1 MAEALYRKYRPQ
13 IFEDVVGQEHIER
26 TIKNAIE
33 QDKVSHAYLFTGP
46 AGSNKTMA
54 AYAFAQ
60 AVLCPKGASGP
71 RGGNCGACDACRR
84 IMRKKHPDVRYFA
97 PEGAG
102 GYLVEQIRD
111 IVADT
116 SMAPIQAHKKVYI
129 LDRVDLLGV
138 QAANAFL
145 KTLEEPPSDVVLI
158 LLARTRESVL
168 PTILSRCQVVPF
180 RTIPAS
186 EAAGIIVQNTGASR
200 EQARM
205 AVVRAREAGFAN
217 LSLDLMFGLPNQTLT
232 GWRATLENVLRLK
245 PEHMSCYA
253 LKVEPNTPLW
263 EYRDCANLPND
274 DVQADM
280 YLAASEILQD
290 HGYEHYEISN
300 FAKPGFRSRH
310 NLKYWTGGEYLGFG
324 PCAASDFAG
333 KRFTIEPDL
342 RAYVEGIAHHGSV
355 LSECETIPPRER
367 AGEYVMLRSR
377 IVSGLDAQEYERS
390 YLLPFAPLQQLLER
404 FAGHGLAAQ
413 SGSRWYL
420 TPRGWLVSNRIIL
433 ALQDAQEKSTPLAK
447 KR

>member
-1 MAEALYRKYRPQ
+1 MRSNSGKPLGIYVHIPFCKSKCEYCDFYSLGGSRDRRTTDQYLQALADHIRETGRLAPDYTVDTVYFGGGTPSFFGAENLEK
-13 IFEDVVGQEHIER
+13 
-26 TIKNAIE
+26 
-33 QDKVSHAYLFTGP
+33 
-46 AGSNKTMA
+46 
-54 AYAFAQ
+54 
-60 AVLCPKGASGP
+60 
-71 RGGNCGACDACRR
+71 
-84 IMRKKHPDVRYFA
+84 
-97 PEGAG
+97 
-102 GYLVEQIRD
+102 
-111 IVADT
+111 
-116 SMAPIQAHKKVYI
+116 I
-129 LDRVDLLGV
+129 LDELQKRFHFGADPEITLEANPDSVTPQGLKRLVRAGFNRISIGV
-138 QAANAFL
+138 QSDQDEML
-145 KTLEEPPSDVVLI
+145 KRLGRPHTY
-158 LLARTRESVL
+158 
-168 PTILSRCQVVPF
+168 
-180 RTIPAS
+180 
-186 EAAGIIVQNTGASR
+186 

-232 GWRATLENVLRLK
+232 GWRDTLENVLRLK

-355 LSECETIPPRER
+355 LSEC
-367 AGEYVMLRSR
+367 
-377 IVSGLDAQEYERS
+377 
-390 YLLPFAPLQQLLER
+390 
-404 FAGHGLAAQ
+404 
-413 SGSRWYL
+413 
-420 TPRGWLVSNRIIL
+420 
-433 ALQDAQEKSTPLAK
+433 
-447 KR
+447 